1 MARRLLAMIAGLVA
15 LCVGLSTALLTPT
28 ARAAEPYLTVSLTR
42 TDTLGSP
49 VRAGQT
55 LTFSIS
61 YTNLST
67 QTITAFP
74 RSSNLTGVLTTS
86 SPNCRWGSLAA
97 GATKGCTTATHL
109 VTAADVEAGSF
120 SPSVTFDATTD
131 TAGSNI
137 LQAGITA
144 TVPAITTAEG
154 DPDDPATI
162 PSERVDGVPLQLA
175 SANYL
180 GFTCHRIPAL
190 TQAPNGWILAA
201 WDGRPDSCQD
211 SPNPNSIVQRI
222 SKDGG
227 KSWSVAKVIAA
238 GQGTVSSTDKF
249 GYSDPSY
256 VVDHTTGKIFA
267 FFVKSFDVSFQNSQ
281 LGTDPTNRNV
291 LHAAVMESADN
302 GQTCTT
308 PKVITADITGDG
320 AFRSRFA
327 ASGEGIQLRYGAH
340 AGRLIQQYTFASTTL
355 NTYQAVSIYS
365 DDHGVTWEA
374 GTPVGTGMD
383 ENKVVELSN
392 GDVMLNSR
400 ASDSTFARKVTI
412 STDGGETYGPVRVDN
427 TLIDPR
433 NNAGITRAY
442 PDAAEG
448 SAQAKMLLFTNA
460 ASTSARS
467 NGTVRLSYDD
477 GATWSTSKVFAP
489 GFDGLLDHHPTE
501 HPRHLRHPLRRQQL
515 DHPLHADQP
524 RLARRAARLGHR
536 RSPGRRPW

>member
-302 GQTCTT
+302 GQTWTT

-365 DDHGVTWEA
+365 DDHGVTWKA

-400 ASDSTFARKVTI
+400 ASDST
-412 STDGGETYGPVRVDN
+412 
-427 TLIDPR
+427 
-433 NNAGITRAY
+433 
-442 PDAAEG
+442 
-448 SAQAKMLLFTNA
+448 
-460 ASTSARS
+460 
-467 NGTVRLSYDD
+467 
-477 GATWSTSKVFAP
+477 
-489 GFDGLLDHHPTE
+489 
-501 HPRHLRHPLRRQQL
+501 
-515 DHPLHADQP
+515 
-524 RLARRAARLGHR
+524 
-536 RSPGRRPW
+536 